1 MFRNIIASL
10 LFFVASFFNFG
21 KIEAALQRGDIVY
34 RTSKAGDMYGKNS
47 WNPLRPGHNGI
58 YVGEIKSYGDD
69 EHLYYVVEA
78 LGWDFTYEKVML
90 NLLSEF
96 VDSSEGQEYLGAK
109 TSNVTLDS
117 KRRDNIIQIALDQ
130 VGEGYDNDF
139 SDQKGPD
146 CNQWT
151 CVGLTEKA
159 YESADTPDVL
169 QYASCN
175 GTVSSDCYGTG
186 STNYA
191 LDITP
196 DGIDYNNIFTT
207 TMEMSDV
214 AWFKGVTKKIFFPYT
229 QYLQYTKLKNVTTDL
244 PVSNNFSHALI
255 SPGSCETEVSQGG
268 FFGPFTI
275 EESNTSSSYY
285 AFYVQSYVIKPDGTT
300 VNFKQVSTGLKAGE
314 TRKHSHYL
322 SIPSWS
328 ELGTFTYG
336 VKVTDTK
343 ENLID
348 DDSFEFTV
356 VSSSSSSSINKKSA
370 RKLKRLM
377 RKSDTQV
384 LEEGGWHTVIVPE
397 QYK

>member
-1 MFRNIIASL
+1 MFRNTIMFF
-10 LFFVASFFNFG
+10 LFFVVLIINVR
-21 KIEAALQRGDIVY
+21 KLEAALQPGDIVY
-34 RTSKAGDMYGKNS
+34 RTSKNGDMYGKNS

-78 LGWDFTYEKVML
+78 LGWDFTYEKVVL

-146 CNQWT
+146 CNEWT

-159 YESADTPDVL
+159 YESADNPDKL
-169 QYASCN
+169 SYHISY
-175 GTVSSDCYGTG
+175 GSYTYGTD
-186 STNYA
+186 TPYYA

-196 DGIDYNNIFTT
+196 DGINYFNLFSKIL
-207 TMEMSDV
+207 EKSDV
-214 AWFKGVTKKIFFPYT
+214 VLGFIFFPYT
-229 QYLQYTKLKNVTTDL
+229 QYLQTSLKDVTTDL
-244 PVSNNFSHALI
+244 PVSNKFSHILI

-275 EESNTSSSYY
+275 EESNNSSSYY
-285 AFYVQSYVIKPDGTT
+285 AFYIQPYVTKPDGTT

-322 SIPSWS
+322 NIPASS
-328 ELGTFTYG
+328 ELGTFTFG
-336 VKVTDTK
+336 VKITDTSG
-343 ENLID
+343 NLID

-370 RKLKRLM
+370 RRLKRLM
-377 RKSDTQV
+377 RKPDIQV
-384 LEEGGWHTVIVPE
+384 LEEDGWNTVIVPE
-397 QYK
+397 